1 MTRSEKDA
9 ALNDLVRD
17 FRRLACGTALNS
29 LETTYIGVKDI
40 QCHAG
45 RSYNGYCTTGTQRD
59 IEK

>member
-17 FRRLACGTALNS
+17 FRRIACGIALNS
-29 LETTYIGVKDI
+29 LEITYIGVKDI

-45 RSYNGYCTTGTQRD
+45 GSYNGYCTTGTQRV